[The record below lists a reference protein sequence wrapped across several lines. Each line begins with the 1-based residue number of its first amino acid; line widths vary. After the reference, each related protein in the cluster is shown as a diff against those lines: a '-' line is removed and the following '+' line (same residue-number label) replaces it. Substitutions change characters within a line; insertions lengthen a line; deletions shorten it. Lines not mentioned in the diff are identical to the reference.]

1 MTTRRAGRT
10 HRRLLI
16 TLAGLIAVAGRPRR
30 RLPIAIVGLIL
41 LAVGVAIA
49 CNQPFFRAYPKRF
62 AVVEDRVLYRS
73 SQPTA
78 RQIGNLA
85 ADYRIRTL
93 LIVREGDGEPVAEE
107 IAYARAHGLNVVH
120 IPVKSREPISD
131 EQVRVFFRCVDDPA
145 NRPVLMHCSAG
156 RHRTGFLCAL
166 YRLERQGWTLDRAV
180 DELLSFK
187 FDVDRQAVVLE
198 QLRHYPRTPA
208 ASASSPAKTNGA
220 AASNPDANPGV
231 SAKP

>member
-1 MTTRRAGRT
+1 MFVMTTRRAGRT
-10 HRRLLI
+10 
-16 TLAGLIAVAGRPRR
+16 RR
-30 RLPIAIVGLIL
+30 RLPIALVGLIL

-49 CNQPFFRAYPKRF
+49 CNQPIFRAYPKRF
-62 AVVEDRVLYRS
+62 AVVEDGVLYRS
-73 SQPTA
+73 SQPTP
-78 RQIGNLA
+78 RQIANLA

-93 LIVREGDGEPVAEE
+93 LIVREGDSERVTEE
-107 IAYARAHGLNVVH
+107 VEYARARGLNVVH

-131 EQVRVFFRCVDDPA
+131 EQVRAFFRCVDDPA
-145 NRPVLMHCSAG
+145 NCPVLMHCSAG

-198 QLRHYPRTPA
+198 QLRHYTPGRA
-208 ASASSPAKTNGA
+208 ASAPAEAKTDGPAPLGPDEDRGA
-220 AASNPDANPGV
+220 PARP
-231 SAKP
+231 

>member
-1 MTTRRAGRT
+1 MTTRRAGKT

-16 TLAGLIAVAGRPRR
+16 ALGGVLV
-30 RLPIAIVGLIL
+30 

-49 CNQPFFRAYPKRF
+49 RNQPFFRAYPKRF

-73 SQPTA
+73 AQPTA
-78 RQIGNLA
+78 RQIANLA

-93 LIVREGDGEPVAEE
+93 LIVREGDSERVTEE
-107 IAYARAHGLNVVH
+107 VEYARAHGLNVVH
-120 IPVKSREPISD
+120 IPVKSREPIPD
-131 EQVRVFFRCVDDPA
+131 EQVRAFFRCVDDPA

-187 FDVDRQAVVLE
+187 FDADRQAVVLE
-198 QLRHYPRTPA
+198 QLRHYTPGRA
-208 ASASSPAKTNGA
+208 ASAPAEAKTNGPA
-220 AASNPDANPGV
+220 PSGLNEAPG
-231 SAKP
+231 APPRP